1 MNNFADKENTMLKE
15 IQNTAEEK
23 MKKSVEA
30 LKTNLAKV
38 RTGRAHTGLLDQVK
52 VDYYGS
58 DVPVSQI
65 ANVTLLDAR
74 TISVK
79 PYESNMAAAIE
90 KAIRDSDLGLNPSA
104 MGDLIRVPM
113 PMLTEERRKDLIKV
127 VRHETEEARVA
138 VRNIR
143 RDANTE
149 LKNLLKDKEISEDDN
164 RRGEDAI
171 QKLTDKYIAEM
182 DKILEAKE
190 KDLMEV

>member
-1 MNNFADKENTMLKE
+1 MLKE

-79 PYESNMAAAIE
+79 PYESNMAGAIE

-164 RRGEDAI
+164 RRGEESI